1 MQKLFVSK
9 SVDLRARAADAYI
22 YLLLFVFPLFMGFHG
37 YAKITASKFV
47 FFELS
52 TLALL
57 LVVLPASCHRADRFS
72 FKTAPLTEKLL
83 SVYLAVCVL
92 SAVLSPYRAKTFLG
106 AGRYDGL
113 YTTLLCLTAFFC
125 VRRFA
130 RPKAGYVYAAALGGG
145 VNCLVALLQLF
156 GRNPLWLFPSGYTF
170 FDAGV
175 HFSSVFLGTIG
186 NADLFSAYLCLI
198 LPLTSVYYI
207 TSGRRN
213 GWLLPLV
220 ALFALCLFA
229 CGVSGGVLAF
239 AVCLVCAAP
248 FVVTDGAR
256 LARALDAAAVLCIGA
271 FFAFPLHV
279 TTPKGGGAVT
289 VPGSFP
295 AKAFVLP
302 ALAAVL
308 LVCRFM
314 TAKKEF
320 RSRNLKLAFSALSL
334 ACVAGGFAALY
345 FYPGGSGTLYEL
357 SQALHGH
364 LEDGYGSS
372 RVLIWKKLLALVP
385 ERPLLGG
392 GPGTLAARV
401 DLTFSRVV
409 PETGKTLKAFVDNA
423 HNEYLGILVNTGA
436 LSLAAYLAA
445 MIATLRRARKGKA
458 GDLAAPLACALLC
471 YWVQAF
477 FGLGLFLVAPMMW
490 VLWGLASA
498 KQPKA

>member
-9 SVDLRARAADAYI
+9 SADLRVRAADAYI
-22 YLLLFVFPLFMGFHG
+22 YVMLLLFPLFTGFHG
-37 YAKITASKFV
+37 YTMITASKFV
-47 FFELS
+47 FFETA

-57 LVVLPASCHRADRFS
+57 AVVLFASRRRPDRLALR
-72 FKTAPLTEKLL
+72 TAASAEKLL
-83 SVYLAVCVL
+83 LVYLALCVL
-92 SAVLSPYRAKTFLG
+92 SAVLSPCRAKTFLG

-113 YTTLLCLTAFFC
+113 YTTLLCCAAFFC
-125 VRRFA
+125 ASRFA
-130 RPKAGYVYAAALGGG
+130 RPRAGYVYAAVLGGAG
-145 VNCLVALLQLF
+145 CCLVALLQLF
-156 GRNPLWLFPSGYTF
+156 GQNPFGLFPSGYTF

-186 NADLFSAYLCLI
+186 NADLFSAYLCLL
-198 LPLTSVYYI
+198 LPLATVYYI
-207 TSGRRN
+207 TSDRRN
-213 GWLLPLV
+213 GWLLP
-220 ALFALCLFA
+220 AISLFALCLFA
-229 CGVSGGVLAF
+229 CGVSGGVLALGVCILC
-239 AVCLVCAAP
+239 AVP

-256 LARALDAAAVLCIGA
+256 LTRALDAAAALCIGA
-271 FFAFPLHV
+271 FFAFPLRV
-279 TTPKGGGAVT
+279 TTPEGGGAVT

-295 AKAFVLP
+295 AKSLVLP

-320 RSRNLKLAFSALSL
+320 RSRNLKIVFSALSL
-334 ACVAGGFAALY
+334 ACVAGGFAAVY

-364 LEDGYGSS
+364 LENSYGSS
-372 RVLIWKKLLALVP
+372 RVLIWRRLLALFP
-385 ERPLLGG
+385 DRPLLGG
-392 GPGTLAARV
+392 GPGTLAARL

-409 PETGKTLKAFVDNA
+409 PETGKTLQSYVDNA

-445 MIATLRRARKGKA
+445 MVATLRRAVKGKA
-458 GDLAAPLACALLC
+458 GDFAAPLVCALLC

-477 FGLGLFLVAPMMW
+477 FGLGLFLVAPVMW
-490 VLWGLASA
+490 ILWGLAAA